1 MCSNK
6 TTAEKCFPTPIQ
18 AAISAFKD
26 MPSKLQAIVILVK
39 LSQNQKI
46 EIISCT
52 LKIFCK

>member
-1 MCSNK
+1 MFSK
-6 TTAEKCFPTPIQ
+6 RQFQAPIQ

-46 EIISCT
+46 
-52 LKIFCK
+52 

>member
-1 MCSNK
+1 MFSK
-6 TTAEKCFPTPIQ
+6 RQFQAPIQ

-26 MPSKLQAIVILVK
+26 MPSKLRAIVILVK

-46 EIISCT
+46 EMISCT